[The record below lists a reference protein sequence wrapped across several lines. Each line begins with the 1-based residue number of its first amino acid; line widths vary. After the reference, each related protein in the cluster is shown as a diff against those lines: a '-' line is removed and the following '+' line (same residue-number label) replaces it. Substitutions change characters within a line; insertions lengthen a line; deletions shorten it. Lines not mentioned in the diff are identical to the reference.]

1 MVTSDA
7 FLDDAYGYATNQSG
21 HAHIGAGVCLLGLVV
36 WPVYGEV
43 VAVGVVV
50 LYFLIVEWWC
60 QGLSRFWDS
69 VEDAAHVGFGAAG
82 VTALHHFGPLAALG
96 VFVASLIVLGV
107 GAGRR
112 L

>member
-7 FLDDAYGYATNQSG
+7 FLDDAYGYVTNQCG
-21 HAHIGAGVCLLGLVV
+21 HARIGAGVCLVGLVA
-36 WPVYGEV
+36 WPVYGEAVAVVV
-43 VAVGVVV
+43 VA
-50 LYFLIVEWWC
+50 LYFLAVEWWM

-82 VTALHHFGPLAALG
+82 VTALHHFGPIAALA
-96 VFVASLIVLGV
+96 VFLASLAVLGV